1 MYNFYL
7 FKHRKSK
14 ELNTE
19 EELKKEKKKKIIAEL
34 FGSKEEPIK
43 VEETS
48 ISNTAALNKSDWLEL
63 KTEEPSVSLLNG
75 RQTIETN
82 TSKTEIK
89 VNQDDDVN
97 EKAVHFS
104 NSSRVSDRRKSEG
117 KPHELQKNKHRF
129 KSLDMD
135 LLHFDSI
142 NSSEHEK
149 NLQTNS
155 ETEFYKKV
163 NDDEDVPNDIKSFPD
178 NIGEL
183 ILINFYN
190 ISKNYA
196 ISEIKCIIL
205 LKMKRVACIL
215 RHPVRADEL
224 EFPNQEIFSQNRMTG
239 FHCKYPT
246 VYFCFTII

>member
-1 MYNFYL
+1 MQDIDDFDPLDDILLSDEELPETRTKAKYSHAFIL
-7 FKHRKSK
+7 KSK

-178 NIGEL
+178 NIDEKSGVYTPSSGASRR
-183 ILINFYN
+183 IG
-190 ISKNYA
+190 ISKPRN
-196 ISEIKCIIL
+196 IQSE
-205 LKMKRVACIL
+205 
-215 RHPVRADEL
+215 
-224 EFPNQEIFSQNRMTG
+224 QNDWLSLVGYQR
-239 FHCKYPT
+239 Y
-246 VYFCFTII
+246 